1 MSFLSHTQKSRQ
13 RERLSCLLI
22 NKRYFKKNS
31 SGQLSGVL
39 IILNM
44 VIGVNKSHGG
54 ASCFAHF
61 VSLCQFSNFLSSQTH
76 KDLCVSQLKIS
87 SSVIHLCYE
96 SFFAILNWRGK
107 VITGKHKYLKITPFT
122 IGYTK
127 Y

>member
-61 VSLCQFSNFLSSQTH
+61 VSLCQFSNFFFLSSQTH
-76 KDLCVSQLKIS
+76 KDLYVCVATENLIICNTL
-87 SSVIHLCYE
+87 VL
-96 SFFAILNWRGK
+96 
-107 VITGKHKYLKITPFT
+107 
-122 IGYTK
+122 
-127 Y
+127 